1 DDYYTTMHPYAPLVL
16 NSLSQSLKLHHS
28 NPQLYFVPKQKGL
41 ANYNNS
47 FGDAMYMIEANP
59 NATQIDNDSFGNPE
73 DIISTHEMLLN
84 LEKSP
89 KYQVNTEMY
98 LRARYLDFLIGD
110 WDRNPNQWLWAQK
123 TVNDTI

>member
-1 DDYYTTMHPYAPLVL
+1 
-16 NSLSQSLKLHHS
+16 
-28 NPQLYFVPKQKGL
+28 
-41 ANYNNS
+41 S

-123 TVNDTI
+123 TKNDTIYYEPISRDHDQAFVKIDGILIQ